1 MNAISSQGSKE
12 KNSSQGTSD
21 AVKGRAPKRRKL
33 KSRPRE
39 GWARP
44 FVRNTGE
51 IHVLLRHYSP
61 ERKTEWIL
69 FK

>member
-1 MNAISSQGSKE
+1 M
-12 KNSSQGTSD
+12 
-21 AVKGRAPKRRKL
+21 VKGRAPKRRKL

-51 IHVLLRHYSP
+51 ILTSVVKALLPR
-61 ERKTEWIL
+61 EKNRVDFI
-69 FK
+69 

>member
-1 MNAISSQGSKE
+1 M
-12 KNSSQGTSD
+12 
-21 AVKGRAPKRRKL
+21 VKGRAPKRRKL

-61 ERKTEWIL
+61 ERKNRVDFIKISYY
-69 FK
+69 F